1 MKRTATRTARPITA
15 KYLQN
20 AATFYLERY
29 ASSAE
34 GLRRV
39 LRRRVRKAEML
50 EAPVMENVEQA
61 IEAVVQKF
69 VSAGLLD
76 DKAFAQTKARSLH
89 RRGMSGR
96 LTRQRLQVA
105 GVDGTTVDQA
115 MAGLDDEL
123 GTDPAKREL
132 QAALAFARRR
142 RLGPWRAKDRDE
154 NRTRDLASL
163 ARAGFAYELARK
175 VIDAKDTDALDEG
188 ALDES

>member
-1 MKRTATRTARPITA
+1 VKRTASPITA

-20 AATFYLERY
+20 AAVFYLERY

-39 LRRRVRKAEML
+39 LRRRVSKARML
-50 EAPVMENVEQA
+50 EAPVMDNVDEA

-69 VSAGLLD
+69 VAAGLLD
-76 DKAFAQTKARSLH
+76 DKAFAQTKARALH

-105 GVDGTTVDQA
+105 GVGADDVDDA
-115 MAGLDDEL
+115 MTALDDEL
-123 GTDPAKREL
+123 GTDPARREL

-142 RLGPWRAKDRDE
+142 RLGPFRAKDREE
-154 NRTRDLASL
+154 NKARDLASM
-163 ARAGFAYELARK
+163 ARAGFAFTLARK
-175 VIDAKDTDALDEG
+175 VIDATDPDALDE
-188 ALDES
+188 D

>member
-1 MKRTATRTARPITA
+1 MKRAASPITA

-20 AATFYLERY
+20 AAVFYLERY

-39 LRRRVRKAEML
+39 LRRRVSKARML
-50 EAPVMENVEQA
+50 EAPVMENVEEA

-69 VSAGLLD
+69 VTAGLLD

-105 GVDGTTVDQA
+105 GVGREDVDQA
-115 MAGLDDEL
+115 MTALDDEL

-142 RLGPWRAKDRDE
+142 RLGPFRLKDRDD
-154 NRTRDLASL
+154 NKTRDLASM
-163 ARAGFAYELARK
+163 ARAGFAYALARK
-175 VIDAKDTDALDEG
+175 VIEAADPDALDEG
-188 ALDES
+188 

>member
-1 MKRTATRTARPITA
+1 VKRTASPITA

-20 AATFYLERY
+20 AAVFYLERY

-39 LRRRVRKAEML
+39 LRRRVSKARMR
-50 EAPVMENVEQA
+50 EAPVMENVDEA

-69 VSAGLLD
+69 VTAGLLD

-105 GVDGTTVDQA
+105 GVGADDVEQA
-115 MAGLDDEL
+115 MAALDDEL

-142 RLGPWRAKDRDE
+142 RLGPFRVKDREE
-154 NRTRDLASL
+154 NKARDLASM
-163 ARAGFAYELARK
+163 ARAGFAYALARK
-175 VIDAKDTDALDEG
+175 VIEAADPDALDEG
-188 ALDES
+188 

>member
-1 MKRTATRTARPITA
+1 MKRTASPITA

-20 AATFYLERY
+20 AAVFYLERY

-39 LRRRVRKAEML
+39 LRRRVSKARML
-50 EAPVMENVEQA
+50 EAPVMENVEEA

-69 VSAGLLD
+69 VTAGLLD
-76 DKAFAQTKARSLH
+76 DRAFAQTKARSLH

-105 GVDGTTVDQA
+105 GVGREDVDQA
-115 MAGLDDEL
+115 MTALDDEL

-142 RLGPWRAKDRDE
+142 RLGPFRLKDRDD
-154 NRTRDLASL
+154 NKTRDLASM
-163 ARAGFAYELARK
+163 ARAGFAYALARK
-175 VIDAKDTDALDEG
+175 VIEAADTDALDEG
-188 ALDES
+188 

>member
-1 MKRTATRTARPITA
+1 MKRTGRPITA

-50 EAPVMENVEQA
+50 EATVMENVEQA
-61 IEAVVQKF
+61 IESVVQKF

-76 DKAFAQTKARSLH
+76 DKAFAQTKARALH
-89 RRGMSGR
+89 RRGLSGR
-96 LTRQRLQVA
+96 LTRQRLQAA
-105 GVDGTTVDQA
+105 GVDLDTVHGA
-115 MAGLDDEL
+115 MAALDDEL

-132 QAALAFARRR
+132 QAAAAFARRR
-142 RLGPWRAKDRDE
+142 RLGPYRAKDRE
-154 NRTRDLASL
+154 TYRARDLASM
-163 ARAGFAYELARK
+163 ARAGFPYALARR
-175 VIDAKDTDALDEG
+175 VVDAEDPDALDE
-188 ALDES
+188 A

>member
-1 MKRTATRTARPITA
+1 MKRTASPITA

-20 AATFYLERY
+20 AAVFYLERY

-39 LRRRVRKAEML
+39 LRRRVSKARML
-50 EAPVMENVEQA
+50 EAPVMDNVDEA

-76 DKAFAQTKARSLH
+76 DTAFAQTKARSLH
-89 RRGMSGR
+89 RRGLSGR

-105 GVDGTTVDQA
+105 GVGREDVEKA
-115 MAGLDDEL
+115 LAALDDEL
-123 GTDPAKREL
+123 GTDPAEREL

-142 RLGPWRAKDRDE
+142 RLGPYRMKDRE
-154 NRTRDLASL
+154 ANKPRDLASM
-163 ARAGFAYELARK
+163 ARAGFAYDLARK
-175 VIDAKDTDALDEG
+175 VIETNDPESLDEG
-188 ALDES
+188 

>member
-1 MKRTATRTARPITA
+1 MKRTASPITA

-20 AATFYLERY
+20 AAVFYLERY

-39 LRRRVRKAEML
+39 LRRRVSKARML
-50 EAPVMENVEQA
+50 EAPVMENVDEA
-61 IEAVVQKF
+61 IEAVVQRF
-69 VSAGLLD
+69 VTAGLLD

-105 GVDGTTVDQA
+105 GVGADDVEQA
-115 MAGLDDEL
+115 MAALDDEL

-142 RLGPWRAKDRDE
+142 RLGPFRVRDREE
-154 NRTRDLASL
+154 NKARDLASM
-163 ARAGFAYELARK
+163 ARAGFAYALARK
-175 VIDAKDTDALDEG
+175 VIEAFDPDALDEG
-188 ALDES
+188 

>member
-1 MKRTATRTARPITA
+1 MKRTASPITA

-20 AATFYLERY
+20 AAVFYLERY

-39 LRRRVRKAEML
+39 LRRRVSKARL
-50 EAPVMENVEQA
+50 LDAPVMENVDEA

-76 DKAFAQTKARSLH
+76 DTAFAQTKARSLH
-89 RRGMSGR
+89 RRGLSGR

-105 GVDGTTVDQA
+105 GVGREDVDKA
-115 MAGLDDEL
+115 MEALDEEL
-123 GTDPAKREL
+123 GTDPARREL

-142 RLGPWRAKDRDE
+142 RLGPWRTKDRE
-154 NRTRDLASL
+154 ANKPRDLASM
-163 ARAGFAYELARK
+163 ARAGFAYELARR
-175 VIDAKDTDALDEG
+175 VIEANDPESLDET
-188 ALDES
+188 

>member
-1 MKRTATRTARPITA
+1 
-15 KYLQN
+15 
-20 AATFYLERY
+20 
-29 ASSAE
+29 
-34 GLRRV
+34 
-39 LRRRVRKAEML
+39 ML
-50 EAPVMENVEQA
+50 EAPVIDDVEQA

-96 LTRQRLQVA
+96 LTRQRLRVA
-105 GVDGTTVDQA
+105 GVDGDTVDEA

-123 GTDPAKREL
+123 GVDPAGREL
-132 QAALAFARRR
+132 QAAAAFARRR

-163 ARAGFAYELARK
+163 ARAGFAYDLARK
-175 VIDAKDTDALDEG
+175 VIDAKDAGALDEG
-188 ALDES
+188 

>member
-1 MKRTATRTARPITA
+1 MKRTASPITA

-20 AATFYLERY
+20 AAVFYLERY

-39 LRRRVRKAEML
+39 LRRRVSKARL
-50 EAPVMENVEQA
+50 LDAPVMDNVDEA

-76 DKAFAQTKARSLH
+76 DTAFAQTKARSLH
-89 RRGMSGR
+89 RRGLSGR

-105 GVDGTTVDQA
+105 GVGREDVDKA
-115 MAGLDDEL
+115 MEALDEEL
-123 GTDPAKREL
+123 GTDPARREL

-142 RLGPWRAKDRDE
+142 RLGPWRTKDRE
-154 NRTRDLASL
+154 ANKPRDLASM
-163 ARAGFAYELARK
+163 ARAGFAYELARR
-175 VIDAKDTDALDEG
+175 VIEANDPESLDET
-188 ALDES
+188 

>member
-1 MKRTATRTARPITA
+1 LKRTATRTARPITA

-34 GLRRV
+34 GLRRI
-39 LRRRVRKAEML
+39 LRRRVRKAEVL
-50 EAPVMENVEQA
+50 EAPIMDNVEQA

-76 DKAFAQTKARSLH
+76 DRAFAQTKARSLH

-96 LTRQRLQVA
+96 LTRQRLQAA
-105 GVDGTTVDQA
+105 GVDGETVDKA

-123 GTDPAKREL
+123 GTDPATREL
-132 QAALAFARRR
+132 QAAAAFARRR
-142 RLGPWRAKDRDE
+142 RLGPWRAKDREE

-163 ARAGFAYELARK
+163 ARAGFAYDLARK
-175 VIDAKDTDALDEG
+175 VIDAKDTDALDEV
-188 ALDES
+188 